1 MILVV
6 KQRLNFIVRPAIVL
20 AFLLC
25 LVACDPSPKK
35 VQLQGAVFGT
45 TWNVTYHGVPEGLT
59 DNDVEGAI
67 TRAFSVVDDSMNNY
81 RASSTLSKLN
91 SLPAGQIFEVDWDFT
106 LVFNAAIDIHQAT
119 TGAYDPSVAPL
130 INLWGFG
137 PEGVTER
144 PTEEQ
149 LTIARSYSGLN
160 QFAWD
165 LSDRSFLKRN
175 TRATLDFSSIAK
187 GYAVDLAGDALDEIG
202 VANFML
208 EVGGEIQTRG
218 VSPRGDHW
226 RLAIENPMRAGAGKP
241 YAAVSVSDVGIATSG
256 NYRNFFEV
264 DGKRFS
270 HLIDPRTGYPIEHDL
285 ISATVIHPSTM
296 IADAWATALMVVGTA
311 EALRLANLYDLSVY
325 LISRNGEQLISSH
338 NEGMSR
344 WLIESDNGEMIP

>member
-1 MILVV
+1 MILAV
-6 KQRLNFIVRPAIVL
+6 KQRLNCIARPAIVL

-25 LVACDPSPKK
+25 LGACDSSPKK
-35 VQLQGAVFGT
+35 VQLQGGVFGT
-45 TWNVTYHGVPEGLT
+45 TWHVTYHGEPDGLT
-59 DNDVEGAI
+59 DNDVEAAI
-67 TRAFSVVDDSMNNY
+67 TSAFSVVDDSMNNY
-81 RASSTLSKLN
+81 RASSTLSQLN
-91 SLPAGQIFEVDWDFT
+91 RLPGGQIFEVDWDFA
-106 LVFNAAIDIHQAT
+106 LVFNAALDIHHAT
-119 TGAYDPSVAPL
+119 AGAYDPSVSPL

-137 PEGVTER
+137 PEGVTES
-144 PTEEQ
+144 PTDDQ
-149 LTIARSYSGLN
+149 LAIARSHSGLN

-175 TRATLDFSSIAK
+175 TRATLDFSSIGK

-226 RLAIENPMRAGAGKP
+226 RLAIENPIRAGVGKP
-241 YAAVSVSDVGIATSG
+241 YAAVAVTDVGIATSG

-285 ISATVIHPSTM
+285 VSATVIHPSTM
-296 IADAWATALMVVGTA
+296 VADAWATALMVVGTT

-338 NEGMSR
+338 NQGMSR
-344 WLIESDNGEMIP
+344 WLKASDNGETIP

>member
-1 MILVV
+1 MILAV
-6 KQRLNFIVRPAIVL
+6 KQRLNCIARPAIAL

-25 LVACDPSPKK
+25 LGACDSSPKK
-35 VQLQGAVFGT
+35 VQLQGGVFGT
-45 TWNVTYHGVPEGLT
+45 TWHVTYHGEPDGLS
-59 DNDVEGAI
+59 DNDVEAAI
-67 TRAFSVVDDSMNNY
+67 TSAFSVVDDSMNNY
-81 RASSTLSKLN
+81 RASSMLSQLN
-91 SLPAGQIFEVDWDFT
+91 SLPAGQIFEVDWDFA
-106 LVFNAAIDIHQAT
+106 LVFNAALDIHHAT
-119 TGAYDPSVAPL
+119 AGAYDPSVSPL

-137 PEGVTER
+137 PEGVTES
-144 PTEEQ
+144 PTDDQ
-149 LTIARSYSGLN
+149 LAIARSHSGLN

-226 RLAIENPMRAGAGKP
+226 RLAIENPIRAGVGKP
-241 YAAVSVSDVGIATSG
+241 YAAVAVTDVGIATSG

-285 ISATVIHPSTM
+285 VSATVIHPSTM
-296 IADAWATALMVVGTA
+296 VADAWATALMVVGTT

-338 NEGMSR
+338 NQGMSR
-344 WLIESDNGEMIP
+344 WLLASDNGETIP

>member
-6 KQRLNFIVRPAIVL
+6 KQLSNCIVRPAIVL

-25 LVACDPSPKK
+25 LVACESSPNK

-45 TWNVTYHGVPEGLT
+45 TWNVTYHGAPDGLT
-59 DNDVEGAI
+59 AHDVEDAI
-67 TRAFSVVDDSMNNY
+67 TNAFAVVDDSMNNY
-81 RASSTLSKLN
+81 RASSTLSQLN

-119 TGAYDPSVAPL
+119 AGAYDPSVAPL
-130 INLWGFG
+130 IDLWGFG

-144 PTEEQ
+144 PTDDQ

-202 VANFML
+202 VGNFML

-218 VSPRGDHW
+218 VSPRGDDW
-226 RLAIENPMRAGAGKP
+226 RLAIENPIRAGVGKP

-285 ISATVIHPSTM
+285 VSATVIHPSTM
-296 IADAWATALMVVGTA
+296 VADAWATALMVVGTT

-338 NEGMSR
+338 NEAMSR
-344 WLIESDNGEMIP
+344 WLIASDNGEMIP

>member
-1 MILVV
+1 MILAVR
-6 KQRLNFIVRPAIVL
+6 QRLKCTARPAIAL

-25 LVACDPSPKK
+25 LGACDSSPKK
-35 VQLQGAVFGT
+35 VQLKGAVFGT
-45 TWNVTYHGVPEGLT
+45 TWTVTYHGEPDALT
-59 DNDVEGAI
+59 DNDVEQAI
-67 TRAFSVVDDSMNNY
+67 TGAFSVVDDSMNNY
-81 RASSTLSKLN
+81 RESSTLSQLN
-91 SLPAGQIFEVDWDFT
+91 SLPAGEVFEVDWDFA
-106 LVFNAAIDIHQAT
+106 LVFNTAIDIHQAT
-119 TGAYDPSVAPL
+119 AGAYDPSVSPL

-137 PEGVTER
+137 PEGVTES
-144 PTEEQ
+144 PKDEQ
-149 LTIARSYSGLN
+149 LAIAKSHSGLN

-226 RLAIENPMRAGAGKP
+226 RLAIENPIRAGVGKP
-241 YAAVSVSDVGIATSG
+241 YAAVAVSNVGIATSG

-285 ISATVIHPSTM
+285 VSATVIHPSTM
-296 IADAWATALMVVGTA
+296 VADAWATALMVVGTT

-338 NEGMSR
+338 NQGMSR
-344 WLIESDNGEMIP
+344 WLIASDNGETTP

>member
-1 MILVV
+1 MILAVR
-6 KQRLNFIVRPAIVL
+6 QRLKCIARPAIVL

-25 LVACDPSPKK
+25 LGACDSSPKK
-35 VQLQGAVFGT
+35 VQLKGAVFGT
-45 TWNVTYHGVPEGLT
+45 TWTVTYHGEPEALT
-59 DNDVEGAI
+59 DNDVEQAI
-67 TRAFSVVDDSMNNY
+67 TGAFSVVDASMNNY
-81 RASSTLSKLN
+81 RESSTLSQLN
-91 SLPAGQIFEVDWDFT
+91 SLPAGEVFEVDWDFA

-119 TGAYDPSVAPL
+119 AGAYDPSVSPL

-137 PEGVTER
+137 PEGVTES
-144 PTEEQ
+144 PKDDQ
-149 LTIARSYSGLN
+149 LAIARSHSGLN

-175 TRATLDFSSIAK
+175 ARATLDFSSIAK

-226 RLAIENPMRAGAGKP
+226 RLAIENPIRAGVGKP
-241 YAAVSVSDVGIATSG
+241 YTAVAVSDVGIATSG

-264 DGKRFS
+264 DGKLFS

-285 ISATVIHPSTM
+285 VSATVIHPSTM
-296 IADAWATALMVVGTA
+296 VADAWATALMVVGTT

-338 NEGMSR
+338 NQGMSR
-344 WLIESDNGEMIP
+344 WLIESDNGETTP

>member
-1 MILVV
+1 MILAV
-6 KQRLNFIVRPAIVL
+6 KQRLNCIARPAIAL

-25 LVACDPSPKK
+25 LGACDSSPKK
-35 VQLQGAVFGT
+35 VQLQGGVFGT
-45 TWNVTYHGVPEGLT
+45 TWHVTYHGEPDGLS
-59 DNDVEGAI
+59 DNDVEAAI
-67 TRAFSVVDDSMNNY
+67 TSAFSVVDDSMNNY
-81 RASSTLSKLN
+81 RASSMLSQLN
-91 SLPAGQIFEVDWDFT
+91 SLPAGQIFEVDWDFA
-106 LVFNAAIDIHQAT
+106 LVFNAALDIHHAT
-119 TGAYDPSVAPL
+119 AGAYDPSVSPL

-137 PEGVTER
+137 PEGVTES
-144 PTEEQ
+144 PTDDQ
-149 LTIARSYSGLN
+149 LAIARSHSGLN

-187 GYAVDLAGDALDEIG
+187 GYAVDLASDALDEIG

-226 RLAIENPMRAGAGKP
+226 RLAIENPIRAGVGKP
-241 YAAVSVSDVGIATSG
+241 YAAVAVTDVGIATSG

-285 ISATVIHPSTM
+285 VSATVIHPSTM
-296 IADAWATALMVVGTA
+296 VADAWATALMVVGTT

-338 NEGMSR
+338 NQGMSR
-344 WLIESDNGEMIP
+344 WLLASDNGETIP

>member
-1 MILVV
+1 MILAV
-6 KQRLNFIVRPAIVL
+6 KQRLNCIARPAIVL

-25 LVACDPSPKK
+25 LGACDSSPKK
-35 VQLQGAVFGT
+35 VQLQGGVFGT
-45 TWNVTYHGVPEGLT
+45 TWHVTYHGEPDGLT
-59 DNDVEGAI
+59 DKDVEAAI
-67 TRAFSVVDDSMNNY
+67 TSAFSVVDDSMNNY
-81 RASSTLSKLN
+81 RASSTLSQLN
-91 SLPAGQIFEVDWDFT
+91 RLPAGQIFEVDWDFA
-106 LVFNAAIDIHQAT
+106 LVFNAALDIHHAT
-119 TGAYDPSVAPL
+119 AGAYDPSVSPL

-137 PEGVTER
+137 PEGVTES
-144 PTEEQ
+144 PTDDQ
-149 LTIARSYSGLN
+149 LAIARSHSGLN

-187 GYAVDLAGDALDEIG
+187 GYAVDLASDALDEIG

-226 RLAIENPMRAGAGKP
+226 RLAIENPIRAGVGKP
-241 YAAVSVSDVGIATSG
+241 YAAVAVTDVGIATSG

-285 ISATVIHPSTM
+285 VSATVIHPSTM
-296 IADAWATALMVVGTA
+296 VADAWATALMVVGTT

-338 NEGMSR
+338 NQGMSR
-344 WLIESDNGEMIP
+344 WLKASDNGETIP

>member
-1 MILVV
+1 MILAVR
-6 KQRLNFIVRPAIVL
+6 QRLKCTARPAIAL

-25 LVACDPSPKK
+25 LGACDSSPKK
-35 VQLQGAVFGT
+35 VQLKGAVFGT
-45 TWNVTYHGVPEGLT
+45 TWTVTYHGEPDALT
-59 DNDVEGAI
+59 DNDVEQAI
-67 TRAFSVVDDSMNNY
+67 TGAFSVVDDSMNNY
-81 RASSTLSKLN
+81 RESSTLSQLN
-91 SLPAGQIFEVDWDFT
+91 SLPAGEVFEVDWDFA
-106 LVFNAAIDIHQAT
+106 LVFNTAIDIHQAT
-119 TGAYDPSVAPL
+119 AGAYDPSVSPL

-137 PEGVTER
+137 PEGVTES
-144 PTEEQ
+144 PKDEQ
-149 LTIARSYSGLN
+149 LAIAKSHSGLN

-175 TRATLDFSSIAK
+175 TRATLDLSSIAK

-226 RLAIENPMRAGAGKP
+226 RLAIENPIRAGVGKP
-241 YAAVSVSDVGIATSG
+241 YAAVAVSNVGIATSG

-285 ISATVIHPSTM
+285 VSATVIHPSTM
-296 IADAWATALMVVGTA
+296 VADAWATALMVVGTT

-338 NEGMSR
+338 NQGMSR
-344 WLIESDNGEMIP
+344 WLIASDNGETTP

>member
-1 MILVV
+1 M
-6 KQRLNFIVRPAIVL
+6 L

-25 LVACDPSPKK
+25 LGACDSSPKK
-35 VQLQGAVFGT
+35 VQLKGAVFGT
-45 TWNVTYHGVPEGLT
+45 TWTVTYHGEPEALT
-59 DNDVEGAI
+59 GNDVEQAI
-67 TRAFSVVDDSMNNY
+67 TGAFSVVDASMNNY
-81 RASSTLSKLN
+81 RESSTLSQLN
-91 SLPAGQIFEVDWDFT
+91 SLPAGEVFEVDWDFA

-119 TGAYDPSVAPL
+119 AGAYDPSVSPL

-137 PEGVTER
+137 PEGVTES
-144 PTEEQ
+144 PKDDQ
-149 LTIARSYSGLN
+149 LAIARSHSGLN

-175 TRATLDFSSIAK
+175 ARATLDFSSIAK

-226 RLAIENPMRAGAGKP
+226 RLAIENPIRAGVGKP
-241 YAAVSVSDVGIATSG
+241 YAAVAVSDVGIATSG

-285 ISATVIHPSTM
+285 VSATVIHPSTM
-296 IADAWATALMVVGTA
+296 VADAWATALMVVGTT

-338 NEGMSR
+338 NQGMSR
-344 WLIESDNGEMIP
+344 WLIESDNGETTP

>member
-1 MILVV
+1 MILAVR
-6 KQRLNFIVRPAIVL
+6 QRLKCTARPAIAL

-25 LVACDPSPKK
+25 LGACDSSPKK
-35 VQLQGAVFGT
+35 VQLKGAVFGT
-45 TWNVTYHGVPEGLT
+45 TWTVTYHGEPDALT
-59 DNDVEGAI
+59 DNDVEQAI
-67 TRAFSVVDDSMNNY
+67 TGAFSVVDDSMNNY
-81 RASSTLSKLN
+81 RESSTLSQLN
-91 SLPAGQIFEVDWDFT
+91 SLPAGEVFEVDWDFA
-106 LVFNAAIDIHQAT
+106 LVFNTAIDIHQAT
-119 TGAYDPSVAPL
+119 AGAYDPSVSPL

-137 PEGVTER
+137 PEGVTES
-144 PTEEQ
+144 PKDEQ
-149 LTIARSYSGLN
+149 LAIAKSHSGLN

-175 TRATLDFSSIAK
+175 TRATLDLSSIAK

-226 RLAIENPMRAGAGKP
+226 RLAIENPIRAGVGKP
-241 YAAVSVSDVGIATSG
+241 YAAVAVSNVGIATSG

-285 ISATVIHPSTM
+285 VSATVIHPSTM
-296 IADAWATALMVVGTA
+296 VADAWATALMVVGTT

-338 NEGMSR
+338 NRGMSR
-344 WLIESDNGEMIP
+344 WLIASDNGETTP

>member
-1 MILVV
+1 M
-6 KQRLNFIVRPAIVL
+6 L

-25 LVACDPSPKK
+25 LGACDSSPKK
-35 VQLQGAVFGT
+35 VQLQGGVFGT
-45 TWNVTYHGVPEGLT
+45 TWHVTYHGEPDGLT
-59 DNDVEGAI
+59 DNDIEAAI

-81 RASSTLSKLN
+81 RASSTLSQLN
-91 SLPAGQIFEVDWDFT
+91 RLPAGQIFEVDWDFA
-106 LVFNAAIDIHQAT
+106 LVFNAALDIHHAT
-119 TGAYDPSVAPL
+119 AGAYDPSVSPL

-137 PEGVTER
+137 PEGVTES
-144 PTEEQ
+144 PTDDQ
-149 LTIARSYSGLN
+149 LAIARSHSGLN

-226 RLAIENPMRAGAGKP
+226 RLAIENPIRAGVGKP
-241 YAAVSVSDVGIATSG
+241 YAAVSVTDVGIATSG

-285 ISATVIHPSTM
+285 VSATVIHPSTM
-296 IADAWATALMVVGTA
+296 VADAWATALMVVGTT

-338 NEGMSR
+338 NQGMSR
-344 WLIESDNGEMIP
+344 WLKASDNGETIP

>member
-1 MILVV
+1 MILAVR
-6 KQRLNFIVRPAIVL
+6 QRLKCTARPAIAL

-25 LVACDPSPKK
+25 LGACDSSPKK
-35 VQLQGAVFGT
+35 VQLKGAVFGT
-45 TWNVTYHGVPEGLT
+45 TWTVTYHGEPDALT
-59 DNDVEGAI
+59 DNDVEQAI
-67 TRAFSVVDDSMNNY
+67 TGAFSVVDDSMNNY
-81 RASSTLSKLN
+81 RESSTLSQLN
-91 SLPAGQIFEVDWDFT
+91 SLPAGEVFEVDWDFA
-106 LVFNAAIDIHQAT
+106 LVFNTAIDIHQAT
-119 TGAYDPSVAPL
+119 AGAYDPSVSPL

-137 PEGVTER
+137 PEGVTES
-144 PTEEQ
+144 PKDEQ
-149 LTIARSYSGLN
+149 LAIAKSHSGLN

-226 RLAIENPMRAGAGKP
+226 RLAIENPIRAGVGKP
-241 YAAVSVSDVGIATSG
+241 YAAVAVSDVGIATSG

-285 ISATVIHPSTM
+285 VSATVIHPSTM
-296 IADAWATALMVVGTA
+296 VADAWATALMVVGTT

-338 NEGMSR
+338 NQGMSR
-344 WLIESDNGEMIP
+344 WLIASDNGETTP

>member
-1 MILVV
+1 MILAVRH
-6 KQRLNFIVRPAIVL
+6 RLKCIARPAIAL

-25 LVACDPSPKK
+25 LGACDSSPKK
-35 VQLQGAVFGT
+35 VQLKGAVFGT
-45 TWNVTYHGVPEGLT
+45 TWTVTYHGEPDALT
-59 DNDVEGAI
+59 DIDVEQAI
-67 TRAFSVVDDSMNNY
+67 TGAFSVVDDSMNNY
-81 RASSTLSKLN
+81 RESSTLSQLN
-91 SLPAGQIFEVDWDFT
+91 SLPAGEVFEVDWDFA
-106 LVFNAAIDIHQAT
+106 LVFNTAIDIHQAT
-119 TGAYDPSVAPL
+119 AGAYDPSVSPL

-137 PEGVTER
+137 PEGVTES
-144 PTEEQ
+144 PKDEQ
-149 LTIARSYSGLN
+149 LAIAKSHSGLN

-175 TRATLDFSSIAK
+175 TRATLDLSSIAK

-226 RLAIENPMRAGAGKP
+226 RLAIENPIRAGVGKP
-241 YAAVSVSDVGIATSG
+241 YAAVAVSNVGIATSG

-285 ISATVIHPSTM
+285 VSATVIHPSTM
-296 IADAWATALMVVGTA
+296 VADAWATALMVVGTA

-344 WLIESDNGEMIP
+344 WLIESDNGEMNP

>member
-1 MILVV
+1 MILAV
-6 KQRLNFIVRPAIVL
+6 KQRLNCIARPAIVL

-25 LVACDPSPKK
+25 LGACDSSPKK
-35 VQLQGAVFGT
+35 VQLQGGVFGT
-45 TWNVTYHGVPEGLT
+45 TWHVTYHGEPDGLT
-59 DNDVEGAI
+59 DNDVEAAI
-67 TRAFSVVDDSMNNY
+67 TSAFSVVDDSMNNY
-81 RASSTLSKLN
+81 RASSTLSQLN
-91 SLPAGQIFEVDWDFT
+91 GLPAGQIFEVDWDFA
-106 LVFNAAIDIHQAT
+106 LVFNAALDIHHAT
-119 TGAYDPSVAPL
+119 AGAYDPSVSPL

-137 PEGVTER
+137 PEGVTES
-144 PTEEQ
+144 PTDDQ
-149 LTIARSYSGLN
+149 LAIARSHSGLN

-226 RLAIENPMRAGAGKP
+226 RLAIENPIRAGVGKP
-241 YAAVSVSDVGIATSG
+241 YAAVSVTDVGIATSG

-285 ISATVIHPSTM
+285 VSATVIHPSTM
-296 IADAWATALMVVGTA
+296 VADAWATALMVVGTT

-338 NEGMSR
+338 NQGMSR
-344 WLIESDNGEMIP
+344 WLKASDNGETIP